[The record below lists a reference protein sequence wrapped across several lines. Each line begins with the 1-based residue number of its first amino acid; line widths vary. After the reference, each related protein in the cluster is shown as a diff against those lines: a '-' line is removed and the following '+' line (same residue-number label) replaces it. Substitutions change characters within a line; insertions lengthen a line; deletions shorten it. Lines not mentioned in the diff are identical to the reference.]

1 MDKTKIEKMSD
12 DVSLYNDIVE
22 RNIETMSGDI
32 DLKNC
37 KENKVETMSGDV
49 TLTESSVQ
57 DIETMS
63 GDVTLTK
70 SGAGDISTMSGNV
83 KLYDSDVCSVET
95 MSGKLTIK
103 DSVAN
108 YVTCQD
114 YCLKD
119 LSGAKINKLTILD
132 KNSTTIKGDGIN
144 ISINNISISG
154 NIFDIFKKGKE
165 EISEVTL
172 PDDSQVDEVIFKGKG
187 IVYSSYE
194 VKTNGELKWKKLSN
208 I

>member
-1 MDKTKIEKMSD
+1 MKIEKMSD
-12 DVSLYNDIVE
+12 DVSLYNDIIE
-22 RNIETMSGDI
+22 RDIETMSGDV
-32 DLKNC
+32 DLRNC

-63 GDVTLTK
+63 GDVTLNK
-70 SGAGDISTMSGNV
+70 SGAGDIETMSGNI
-83 KLYDSDVCSVET
+83 KLYSSDVCSVET
-95 MSGKLTIK
+95 MSGDIIIK

-119 LSGAKINKLTILD
+119 LSGAKINKLTIRD
-132 KNSTTIKGDGIN
+132 KTSTSIKGDGIS
-144 ISINNISISG
+144 ISINNVSISG
-154 NIFDIFKKGKE
+154 NIFNKLFRKNKE
-165 EISEVTL
+165 TSEITL
-172 PDDSQVDEVIFKGKG
+172 PDDSQVDEVIFEGNG
-187 IVYSSYE
+187 IVYSSYK

>member
-1 MDKTKIEKMSD
+1 MKTKIEKMSD
-12 DVSLYNDIVE
+12 DVSLYNDIIE
-22 RNIETMSGDI
+22 RDIETMSGDV
-32 DLKNC
+32 DLRNC

-63 GDVTLTK
+63 GD
-70 SGAGDISTMSGNV
+70 I
-83 KLYDSDVCSVET
+83 KLYSSDVCSVET
-95 MSGKLTIK
+95 MSGDIIIK

-119 LSGAKINKLTILD
+119 LSGAKINKLTIKD
-132 KNSTTIKGDGIN
+132 KTSTSIKGDGIS
-144 ISINNISISG
+144 ISIDNVSISG
-154 NIFDIFKKGKE
+154 NIFNKLFRKNKE
-165 EISEVTL
+165 TSEITL
-172 PDDSQVDEVIFKGKG
+172 PDDSQVDEVIFEGKG